1 MTNQIFVLSASSLEG
16 GNGNIEPEKRVVW
29 SRFHHQYQHQHSIN
43 HHLTDLNSPE
53 SQDEE
58 NSEQADQGS
67 QGSESGTEDQEITSE
82 SENNEDKE
90 DQEITS
96 ESEDNEDK
104 EDHEDFL
111 EEDEDIFTKSLAPE
125 HLDLKNFLIVE
136 DRKKKISQIS
146 EIIAYN
152 IGQQKQVCNNSMM
165 ELQKENVKTFFD
177 KQERNYWKKL
187 FCCCWY
193 I

>member
-1 MTNQIFVLSASSLEG
+1 MTNQIFVLSASLEA
-16 GNGNIEPEKRVVW
+16 GNGNVESENRVLW
-29 SRFHHQYQHQHSIN
+29 SRFHHDYQRQHSIN
-43 HHLTDLNSPE
+43 HHLRDLNSPE

-58 NSEQADQGS
+58 ETEQADQGS
-67 QGSESGTEDQEITSE
+67 QGSQTET
-82 SENNEDKE
+82 E

-96 ESEDNEDK
+96 ESEDNENNDDNEDNEDK
-104 EDHEDFL
+104 EDDEDFV
-111 EEDEDIFTKSLAPE
+111 EDDEDIFTKSLAPE
-125 HLDLKNFLIVE
+125 HLDLKNFLTVE

-177 KQERNYWKKL
+177 KQERNYWRKL

>member
-29 SRFHHQYQHQHSIN
+29 SRFHHHYQHQHNIN
-43 HHLTDLNSPE
+43 HHFTDMNSPE

-58 NSEQADQGS
+58 NTEQADQGS

-96 ESEDNEDK
+96 ECEDNEDK

-125 HLDLKNFLIVE
+125 HLDLKNFLTVE

-152 IGQQKQVCNNSMM
+152 IGQQKEVCNNSMM

-177 KQERNYWKKL
+177 KQERNYWQKL

>member
-1 MTNQIFVLSASSLEG
+1 MTNQIFVISASSLGG
-16 GNGNIEPEKRVVW
+16 GNGNMQPEKGAVW
-29 SRFHHQYQHQHSIN
+29 SRFHQGYQHQHHITN
-43 HHLTDLNSPE
+43 HIYSGQ

-58 NSEQADQGS
+58 TTEQTDQGS
-67 QGSESGTEDQEITSE
+67 LGSQPESEDQGI
-82 SENNEDKE
+82 
-90 DQEITS
+90 IS

-104 EDHEDFL
+104 EDHEDFV
-111 EEDEDIFTKSLAPE
+111 EEDEDDIFTKSLAPE
-125 HLDLKNFLIVE
+125 HLDLKNFLTVE

-146 EIIAYN
+146 EIIAHT

-177 KQERNYWKKL
+177 KQERNYWRKM

>member
-1 MTNQIFVLSASSLEG
+1 MTKQIFVLSASSLPLESGG
-16 GNGNIEPEKRVVW
+16 GNVEGEKRVMW
-29 SRFHHQYQHQHSIN
+29 SRFHHDYQHQHSIQH
-43 HHLTDLNSPE
+43 HHLRDLNSPK

-58 NSEQADQGS
+58 NTGQEDQGS
-67 QGSESGTEDQEITSE
+67 LRSQGSRESQSETADQEMTSE
-82 SENNEDKE
+82 SEHAEDKE
-90 DQEITS
+90 D
-96 ESEDNEDK
+96 D
-104 EDHEDFL
+104 EDFV

-125 HLDLKNFLIVE
+125 HLDLKNFLTVE

-177 KQERNYWKKL
+177 KQERNYWRKL